1 MQWIGLEGN
10 MSLLTDMVADRR
22 RLQRTVF
29 LWRAISAIVIVLFVG
44 SLLGKEGM
52 LDRGAYVGLL
62 TVEGVIVD
70 DRKRARAIDAL
81 LEDTDLTALIVYVNS
96 PGGSSAASESLYRSL
111 RRLAGE
117 KPVVTVMGG
126 VAASGGYMVALAAE
140 RIFAREST
148 VTGSIGV
155 VLEATNFVELMRMAG
170 IGHET
175 LRSGPLKAQP
185 NPLEP
190 MSPAGREMGQGLVED
205 VHQMFRKIVG
215 ERRRLHGE
223 RLDYITDGRVFSG
236 TSAYK
241 SGLIDAIGGMTEARA
256 WLKETYGISDK
267 EAERE
272 IDTGHSVGFSK
283 WIGSFLMGE
292 SDFVGRLALD
302 GLVSVWQPSVSS
314 AP

>member
-22 RLQRTVF
+22 RLQRTVL

-81 LEDTDLTALIVYVNS
+81 VEDTDLAALIVYVNS

-175 LRSGPLKAQP
+175 LRSVPLKAQP
-185 NPLEP
+185 NPFEP
-190 MSPAGREMGQGLVED
+190 MSPAGREMGQGLVAD

-215 ERRRLHGE
+215 DRRGLHGE
-223 RLDYITDGRVFSG
+223 RLDDITDGRVFSG
-236 TSAYK
+236 MSAHK

-256 WLKETYGISDK
+256 WLKETYGISDRG
-267 EAERE
+267 AERE
-272 IDTGHSVGFSK
+272 IETGHSVGFSK
-283 WIGSFLMGE
+283 WLGEFLIGR
-292 SDFVGRLALD
+292 SDFAGRLALD
-302 GLVSVWQPSVSS
+302 GLVSVWHPSVRP